1 MKIIDFID
9 RTEISNKSETEKAKL
24 LCLYHY
30 KENGEQQ
37 FSITNTPFTSCS
49 HHKKHQ
55 SKYLCVCCLVPNSP
69 NADIS
74 VHIEGNN
81 EQGAWD
87 KEGRIHYYG
96 ALSDLENT
104 FEDLFNCSSAGTRN
118 ITRRINSNGYI
129 LSLINDYYFKIKTYS
144 GYTTADI
151 FPPELEI
158 VENNLR
164 KHLMNLKLSNTH
176 INTCFDVFYDGYN
189 L

>member
-1 MKIIDFID
+1 MVTLNYKTNNPRWGKCGIEFQNWESYSF
-9 RTEISNKSETEKAKL
+9 TLGYLSNPE
-24 LCLYHY
+24 HY
-30 KENGEQQ
+30 VNFQ
-37 FSITNTPFTSCS
+37 
-49 HHKKHQ
+49 
-55 SKYLCVCCLVPNSP
+55 PNSP

-74 VHIEGNN
+74 VHVEGNN

-96 ALSDLENT
+96 TLSYLKNT
-104 FEDLFNCSSAGTRN
+104 FEDLFNCSSAGTGN
-118 ITRRINSNGYI
+118 ITKRINSNGYI
-129 LSLINDYYFKIKTYS
+129 LSLINDYNFEVRTYI

-164 KHLMNLKLSNTH
+164 KHFRNLRLGKTH
-176 INTCFDVFYDGYN
+176 INTCLEVFYDGYN

>member
-1 MKIIDFID
+1 MVTLNYKTNNPRWGIRGVEFQNWESYSF
-9 RTEISNKSETEKAKL
+9 TLGYLSNPT
-24 LCLYHY
+24 HY
-30 KENGEQQ
+30 VN
-37 FSITNTPFTSCS
+37 FHPS
-49 HHKKHQ
+49 
-55 SKYLCVCCLVPNSP
+55 SP

-129 LSLINDYYFKIKTYS
+129 LSLINDYYFEIKTYS

>member
-1 MKIIDFID
+1 M
-9 RTEISNKSETEKAKL
+9 
-24 LCLYHY
+24 
-30 KENGEQQ
+30 
-37 FSITNTPFTSCS
+37 
-49 HHKKHQ
+49 
-55 SKYLCVCCLVPNSP
+55 
-69 NADIS
+69 
-74 VHIEGNN
+74 HIEGNN

-96 ALSDLENT
+96 ALLDLENT

-129 LSLINDYYFKIKTYS
+129 LSLINDYNFEVKTYS

-158 VENNLR
+158 VEYNLR
-164 KHLMNLKLSNTH
+164 RHLINLRLTNTH
-176 INTCFDVFYDGYN
+176 INMCLNSFYDGYN